1 MSDLSGSGEEDHGLM
16 VASWTDHV
24 GKVMDDACGSQ
35 EVATVSFGCCGKLLV
50 DAELELRP
58 QYKNAVSHRRP
69 GLLEMAAWRLGL
81 VWTDG

>member
-1 MSDLSGSGEEDHGLM
+1 MSDLSGSEEEDHGST
-16 VASWTDHV
+16 VASLTDHV

-35 EVATVSFGCCGKLLV
+35 EAVTVSFDCCGKLLA

-58 QYKNAVSHRRP
+58 QCRNAVSRRQP
-69 GLLEMAAWRLGL
+69 GLLETAAWRSGL